1 MGGQEEEGPVKYPN
15 IGAESRFAG
24 TGSSSLYPEIENAEG
39 AAYEERLVT
48 IPGAM
53 VHLVDAQES
62 VLLGSGDFSVVRIS
76 QGEEQGVVALV
87 RVGEN
92 LTWPLVHD
100 EQVVKLD
107 PIHYVFSLPV
117 ADATTPEAVTQVRS
131 GENMHYGVT
140 FSAAGHEEKL
150 KLLDDLLGFYS
161 FFSLPTLVHGDKQK
175 EAAEKRTDAS
185 KEVDTTG
192 AAVVP
197 ASVVAGDGKQI
208 TEANQRMFWT
218 EMAPNV
224 NDYGNSVAKAIASG
238 TGQIIR
244 GIFWIRDSTV
254 QKLESGSLSLT
265 QNSHPT
271 DNPSNISPATLRNLH
286 RVNDLSKATDNF
298 AKSVLSGV
306 VSTVAFIPN
315 AIATSRV
322 GRAFFKTGPGE
333 VALASMVSF
342 WKVFDAVEQ
351 ASRDVLRTGTAA
363 AATVVTHKYGEPA
376 GTATGDTLGTAGHLV
391 GTAWSV
397 AKLPKALNPTAALRP
412 SRATMMGLN
421 APKKLT

>member
-1 MGGQEEEGPVKYPN
+1 
-15 IGAESRFAG
+15 
-24 TGSSSLYPEIENAEG
+24 
-39 AAYEERLVT
+39 
-48 IPGAM
+48 
-53 VHLVDAQES
+53 
-62 VLLGSGDFSVVRIS
+62 
-76 QGEEQGVVALV
+76 
-87 RVGEN
+87 
-92 LTWPLVHD
+92 
-100 EQVVKLD
+100 
-107 PIHYVFSLPV
+107 
-117 ADATTPEAVTQVRS
+117 
-131 GENMHYGVT
+131 
-140 FSAAGHEEKL
+140 
-150 KLLDDLLGFYS
+150 LLGFYS